1 MRRYCLIKLESVL
14 FMLLALSSD
23 SLAYIRDFKSLE
35 ASTMKTL
42 ALLRSRTAR
51 RRTTVV
57 VVLVAL
63 CAALLPAVA
72 SRASGVFWLPTQEA
86 SDASFDHLNPVVA
99 TYHHHA
105 YILSVRVNGTSAT
118 TSVFFSTNESG
129 RWDTQLLSN
138 QGPHNTYSGEF
149 TSLAVDPTSGKL
161 YAIWA
166 YQKSP
171 DADGVGVWTREPGGQ
186 WTGPTDVMTAGSLGE
201 QPSIVAGGGKAYAAF
216 VSSEVPG
223 ACDDATSRSG
233 DVQVVSYDGGS
244 WSPPRNLTSCVSDS
258 SILEFSN
265 PKLALDENGRPYL
278 ASSAN
283 GDLWF
288 DENASG
294 SWSDP
299 AQITHGAAIP
309 VSVGTALRTFYGIAA
324 SNGAAYV
331 TYVRQSG
338 TSTYDVQLMTHQL
351 GASWS
356 SPAHVSPPDSYG
368 CPKFGVSV
376 VANSGR
382 VGVSYVR
389 GHTGYCASSSGVSG
403 NAPVVYTGA
412 PGQMALVGSL
422 AGATPDCF
430 ATSLANEG
438 NLFRFVTTCDQ
449 PASVDQGQL
458 YYKAEF
464 LDTVGPVAHLVASA
478 RAKAPAIGLHWSAR
492 DPQPGSGVD
501 YYQLQIRDGAGPWH
515 TLQALT
521 HAKQLIY
528 RQARPGHR
536 YTFRLRARDRTA
548 NWGAW
553 VMSSTQAY

>member
-1 MRRYCLIKLESVL
+1 
-14 FMLLALSSD
+14 
-23 SLAYIRDFKSLE
+23 
-35 ASTMKTL
+35 MKPL
-42 ALLRSRTAR
+42 ALLRSRAAR
-51 RRTTVV
+51 RRSTVV
-57 VVLVAL
+57 VMLVAL
-63 CAALLPAVA
+63 CAALLPAGA

-99 TYHHHA
+99 TYHGHA
-105 YILSVRVNGTSAT
+105 YILSVRVNGSSAT

-149 TSLAVDPTSGKL
+149 TSLAVDSTSGKL
-161 YAIWA
+161 YATWA

-171 DADGVGVWTREPGGQ
+171 DTDAVGVWTREPGGQ
-186 WTGPTDVMTAGSLGE
+186 WAGPTDVMTAGSLGE
-201 QPSIVAGGGKAYAAF
+201 QPYIVAGGGKAYAAF
-216 VSSEVPG
+216 ISSEVPG
-223 ACDDATSRSG
+223 PCDDTTSRSG

-278 ASSAN
+278 VSSAN
-283 GDLWF
+283 GDLWY
-288 DENASG
+288 DENVNG
-294 SWSDP
+294 SWSGP
-299 AQITHGAAIP
+299 TQITHGAAIP

-324 SNGAAYV
+324 SDGAAHV
-331 TYVRQSG
+331 PYVRQSG
-338 TSTYDVQLMTHQL
+338 TSTYDVLLVTHQA
-351 GASWS
+351 GGSWS
-356 SPAHVSPPDSYG
+356 SPAPVSPQDSYG

-376 VANSGR
+376 VANGGR

-389 GHTGYCASSSGVSG
+389 AHTGYCASSSGVSG
-403 NAPVVYTGA
+403 NAPFLYTGA
-412 PGQMALVGSL
+412 PGQMALAGSL
-422 AGATPDCF
+422 AGATQDCF
-430 ATSLANEG
+430 STSLANEG
-438 NLFRFVTTCDQ
+438 NLFRFVATCDH
-449 PASVDQGQL
+449 PTSVNQGQL

-464 LDTVGPVAHLVASA
+464 LDTVGPVAQIVALS
-478 RAKAPAIGLHWSAR
+478 RAKAPAIGLYWSAR

-501 YYQLQIRDGAGPWH
+501 YYQLQVRDRVVAWH
-515 TLQALT
+515 TLQAST

-536 YTFRLRARDRTA
+536 YTFRLRARDRTD

-553 VMSSTQAY
+553 VMTSTPAH